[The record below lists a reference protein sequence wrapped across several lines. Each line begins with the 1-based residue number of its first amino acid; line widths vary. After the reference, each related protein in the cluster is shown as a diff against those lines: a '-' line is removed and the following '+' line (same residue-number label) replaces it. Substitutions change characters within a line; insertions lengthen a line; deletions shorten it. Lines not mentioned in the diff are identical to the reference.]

1 MDNSPSCHNTLCV
14 LHAKYVNIF
23 TGTEK
28 MKQNITLSL
37 DKDLIEKA
45 KVISA
50 KRNTSIS
57 KMLGEE
63 LQRVVESTENYERA
77 KKKALSHLQTGYR
90 LGGIITSSREDLH
103 ER

>member
-1 MDNSPSCHNTLCV
+1 MRVTRKIREHIYGD
-14 LHAKYVNIF
+14 
-23 TGTEK
+23 GK

-50 KRNTSIS
+50 KRHTSIS
-57 KMLGEE
+57 KMLGKE

-90 LGGIITSSREDLH
+90 LGGVITSSREDLH